1 MKYVILAQTHP
12 EYAPKLWREYSLLYH
27 GGHRLREAAAEFLPR
42 LPGELDE
49 RYRQRM
55 QLAAYVNHFNAIVGY
70 FLSNLFTQELTVR
83 AAVDAKDPT
92 TAGSPPIDDGFYSL
106 FARDIDRRGST
117 LSQLMRETLKNALI
131 RRRGLVGVDLPAA
144 PATPASSLADEDRL
158 GARRAYAFSI
168 PLEQLIDW
176 EKDDDGCLTMAVL
189 HRTVCERAG
198 LSGSRATYAEEFK
211 CWERDDA
218 GSARW
223 RLFRTPPIPVDDK
236 PNPEADVPLAAEG
249 VTSFRQIPIV
259 DLEAPSGLWVGDLV
273 GGLAREHFQ
282 RRSALNSAEA
292 DSLCA
297 IPYAKLGS
305 EVGAPGA
312 ELPAEVQQNPNRGRD
327 PVGEFK
333 GRGWTCIGAGD
344 ELGFAEPSGRA
355 YEIVDKQL
363 DKLVDEMLRV
373 TRQMA
378 ASVTATSTSMG
389 RSGVSKQEDRH
400 ATEVVLGEL
409 GSAVRDCAKRLYTI
423 VSEARGEDVVW
434 TPHGLDKYELVDRE
448 ALLEEADGLDLVAIP
463 SPTFHKL
470 HKVKLALA
478 LLGNVPPD
486 TQDAIQKEI
495 EDGVDEQEKRRKEQA
510 VAPPR
515 PSPAAAA
522 HPPGPKNADDAPSRP
537 PRPSA

>member
-1 MKYVILAQTHP
+1 MKYALLAQTHP
-12 EYAPKLWREYSLLYH
+12 EYAPRLWREYSLLYH
-27 GGHRLREAAAEFLPR
+27 GGHRLRGAAAEFLPR
-42 LPGELDE
+42 MPGELDE

-55 QLAAYVNHFNAIVGY
+55 QLAAYVNHFNAIVGF

-83 AAVDAKDPT
+83 PAVDAKDPT
-92 TAGSPPIDDGFYSL
+92 TAGAPPIDDGFYSL

-117 LSQLMRETLKNALI
+117 LSQLMRETLKSALI
-131 RRRGLVGVDLPAA
+131 RRRGLVGIDLPAA
-144 PATPASSLADEDRL
+144 PATAVASLADEDKL
-158 GARRAYAFSI
+158 GARRAYAFAI

-176 EKDDDGCLTMAVL
+176 EKDDDGRFTLAVL
-189 HRTVCERAG
+189 HRTVCERSG
-198 LSGSRATYAEEFK
+198 LGGSRSTYVEEFK

-218 GSARW
+218 GATRW
-223 RLFRTPPIPVDDK
+223 QLFRTPPIPLDDK
-236 PNPEADVPLAAEG
+236 PNPEADVPLAGEG
-249 VTSFRQIPIV
+249 ITSFRQIPIV
-259 DLEAPSGLWVGDLV
+259 ELEAPSGLWVGDLV

-297 IPYAKLGS
+297 IPFAKLGS
-305 EVGAPGA
+305 EMTAPGEA
-312 ELPAEVQQNPNRGRD
+312 LPAEVQQNPNRGRD

-333 GRGWTCIGAGD
+333 GRGWTCIGADD

-378 ASVTATSTSMG
+378 ASVTATSTSLG
-389 RSGVSKQEDRH
+389 RSGLSKQEDRH
-400 ATEVVLGEL
+400 ATEIVLGEL

-510 VAPPR
+510 DAPPPPAPATAPGVKKAEAPSPP
-515 PSPAAAA
+515 PSPAAA
-522 HPPGPKNADDAPSRP
+522 
-537 PRPSA
+537 

>member
-1 MKYVILAQTHP
+1 MKYAVLAQQNP
-12 EYAPKLWREYSLLYH
+12 DYAPKLWREYSLLYH
-27 GGHRLREAAAEFLPR
+27 GGHRLRGAAAEFLPR
-42 LPGELDE
+42 MPGELDE

-83 AAVDAKDPT
+83 PAVDAKDPT
-92 TAGSPPIDDGFYSL
+92 TAGSAPIDDGFYSL

-117 LSQLMRETLKNALI
+117 LSHLMRETLKGALI
-131 RRRGLVGVDLPAA
+131 CKRGLVGIDLPAA
-144 PATPASSLADEDRL
+144 PAAAVSSLADEDKL
-158 GARRAYAFSI
+158 GARRAYAFTI
-168 PLEQLIDW
+168 PVEQLIDW
-176 EKDDDGCLTMAVL
+176 ENDDDGRFTLAVL
-189 HRTVCERAG
+189 RRTVCERQG
-198 LSGSRATYAEEFK
+198 LTGSRATYVEEFK
-211 CWERDDA
+211 CWERDSA
-218 GSARW
+218 GNARW
-223 RLFRTPPIPVDDK
+223 QLFRTPPIALDEK
-236 PNPEADVPLAAEG
+236 PNPEADVPLAGEG
-249 VTSFRQIPIV
+249 ITSFRQIPIV
-259 DLEAPSGLWVGDLV
+259 ELEAPSGLWVGDLI

-305 EVGAPGA
+305 ETGAPGG
-312 ELPAEVQQNPNRGRD
+312 EMPAEVQQSPNRGRD

-333 GRGWTCIGAGD
+333 GRGWTVIGAGD
-344 ELGFAEPSGRA
+344 DIGFAEPSGRA

-378 ASVTATSTSMG
+378 ASVSATSTSLG
-389 RSGVSKQEDRH
+389 RSGLSKQEDRH
-400 ATEVVLGEL
+400 ATEIVLGEL

-434 TPHGLDKYELVDRE
+434 TPHGLDKYELIDRE

-463 SPTFHKL
+463 SPTFHKH

-495 EDGVDEQEKRRKEQA
+495 EEGVDEQEKRRKA
-510 VAPPR
+510 MADAPPPPAPATAPGLKR
-515 PSPAAAA
+515 ARATASATPQPPS
-522 HPPGPKNADDAPSRP
+522 
-537 PRPSA
+537 

>member
-1 MKYVILAQTHP
+1 MKYALLAQQHP

-27 GGHRLREAAAEFLPR
+27 GGHRLRGAAAEFLPR
-42 LPGELDE
+42 MPGELDE

-55 QLAAYVNHFNAIVGY
+55 QLAAYVNHLNAIVGY

-83 AAVDAKDPT
+83 AAVDANDPT
-92 TAGSPPIDDGFYSL
+92 TEGAPPIDDGFYSL

-117 LSQLMRETLKNALI
+117 LSQLLRETLTSALI
-131 RRRGLVGVDLPAA
+131 RKRGLVGVDLPAA
-144 PATPASSLADEDRL
+144 PAAPVSSLADEDKL
-158 GARRAYAFSI
+158 GARRAYAFTI

-176 EKDDDGCLTMAVL
+176 EKDDDGRFTLAVL
-189 HRTVCERAG
+189 HRTVCERRG
-198 LSGSRATYAEEFK
+198 LGGSRATYVEEFK
-211 CWERDDA
+211 CWERGDA
-218 GSARW
+218 GNARW
-223 RLFRTPPIPVDDK
+223 QLFRTPPIPVDDK

-249 VTSFRQIPIV
+249 ATSFRQIPIIE
-259 DLEAPSGLWVGDLV
+259 LQAPSGLWVGDLI

-297 IPYAKLGS
+297 IPFAKLGS
-305 EVGAPGA
+305 EMTAPGEA
-312 ELPAEVQQNPNRGRD
+312 LPAEVQQNPNRGRD

-333 GRGWTCIGAGD
+333 GRGWTVIGAGD
-344 ELGFAEPSGRA
+344 DLGFAEPSGRA

-378 ASVTATSTSMG
+378 ASVTATSTSLG

-400 ATEVVLGEL
+400 ATEIVLGEL
-409 GSAVRDCAKRLYTI
+409 GSAVRECAKRLYTI
-423 VSEARGEDVVW
+423 VSEARGENVVW
-434 TPHGLDKYELVDRE
+434 TPHGLDKYELIDRE

-463 SPTFHKL
+463 SPTFHKH

-510 VAPPR
+510 ATPPPPTPTVVPGLNRVTGTPAPQ
-515 PSPAAAA
+515 PAA
-522 HPPGPKNADDAPSRP
+522 
-537 PRPSA
+537 